1 MQSTLER
8 QGRDILIRPE
18 PPQWNPHQGSGRSV
32 PFLRSVSAKEPPGS
46 SLGGL
51 AVGTGVGVG
60 SNRRVVFVLGEK
72 HPLTLLSGGRE
83 GLNTVDESEF
93 RNVVAS
99 AVALGDRGGVQGH
112 DVLTFISITLP
123 ANSALASLQASRKCN
138 KIEGCVLSSR
148 SEEELQKGH
157 SPGAQ
162 LATAFQKG
170 PAVNANRH
178 EQRYFGHPAW
188 SGLGLCKKAD
198 GGGQKH
204 DLPKQTMPLKIRS
217 GQKSAK
223 VFIHVNEDGRH

>member
-8 QGRDILIRPE
+8 QGRGILIRPE

-93 RNVVAS
+93 DNVVAS

-148 SEEELQKGH
+148 SERSCRRDTPRAPSSRLPSRKGRQ
-157 SPGAQ
+157 SMPTDTSKDILAILPGAGS
-162 LATAFQKG
+162 AFAKRLTG
-170 PAVNANRH
+170 EGRSMISP
-178 EQRYFGHPAW
+178 
-188 SGLGLCKKAD
+188 S
-198 GGGQKH
+198 
-204 DLPKQTMPLKIRS
+204 KQCL
-217 GQKSAK
+217 
-223 VFIHVNEDGRH
+223 

>member
-1 MQSTLER
+1 MQSTLQR
-8 QGRDILIRPE
+8 QGRGILIRPE
-18 PPQWNPHQGSGRSV
+18 PPQWSPHQGSGRSA

-46 SLGGL
+46 SLRGL

-60 SNRRVVFVLGEK
+60 SNRQVVFVLGEK

-83 GLNTVDESEF
+83 GLDTVDESEF
-93 RNVVAS
+93 DNVVAI

-170 PAVNANRH
+170 PAVIANRPRAKIFWPSWL
-178 EQRYFGHPAW
+178 ERARPLQ
-188 SGLGLCKKAD
+188 KAG